1 MKGDFKMGFNFT
13 CPYCQT
19 KTTINQDRLVEQK
32 IKYTEKKEDKMLEFS
47 VITCP
52 NESCER
58 TTIFM
63 KDYFL
68 QFSFDKGYQK
78 IGKAISNKRIE
89 PEFSY
94 IHYPDY
100 IPEQIRQ
107 DYEEAYKIVS
117 LSPKASA
124 TLSRRCLQ
132 GMIRDFH
139 NVEKK
144 NLVDEINAIKND
156 LGTDIFNALHSLR
169 SIGNIGAHP
178 ESDINLIVE
187 IDEGEAQK
195 LIKFIELLMDK
206 WYIKREE
213 ERKMLE
219 EINQIAIDKQNEK
232 KGIQN

>member
-1 MKGDFKMGFNFT
+1 MGFNFT

-89 PEFSY
+89 P
-94 IHYPDY
+94 
-100 IPEQIRQ
+100 
-107 DYEEAYKIVS
+107 
-117 LSPKASA
+117 
-124 TLSRRCLQ
+124 
-132 GMIRDFH
+132 
-139 NVEKK
+139 
-144 NLVDEINAIKND
+144 
-156 LGTDIFNALHSLR
+156 
-169 SIGNIGAHP
+169 
-178 ESDINLIVE
+178 
-187 IDEGEAQK
+187 
-195 LIKFIELLMDK
+195 
-206 WYIKREE
+206 
-213 ERKMLE
+213 
-219 EINQIAIDKQNEK
+219 
-232 KGIQN
+232 